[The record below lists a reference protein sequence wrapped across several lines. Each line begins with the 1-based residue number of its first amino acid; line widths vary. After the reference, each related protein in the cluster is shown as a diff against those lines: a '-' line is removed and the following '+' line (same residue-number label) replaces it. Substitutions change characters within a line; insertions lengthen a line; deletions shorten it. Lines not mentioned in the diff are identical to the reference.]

1 MPPNPETK
9 TKPRA
14 TTKEN
19 DKAARGWEV
28 GKKTDARDDDND
40 AMATNAFSVWQHVHL
55 LFSLLS
61 VGDLMPLEEE
71 KERKEGN
78 ARGPGGFKR
87 SGNVYNDRQKNG
99 P

>member
-78 ARGPGGFKR
+78 ARGGFKR
-87 SGNVYNDRQKNG
+87 SGNAYNDRQKNG